1 MTSVSLKRRE
11 FFDKRSPKNRDNN
24 MTERFQQLLSWLN
37 TCKFLE
43 NTDCTR
49 PEPASNDASFRRY
62 YRISVTPL
70 SGASFTVII
79 MDAPP
84 EYEDC
89 EPFVRIA
96 NQLSQMGLSVPEVL
110 EQDLQ
115 QGFLLLKDLG
125 NETYLSR
132 LTESSAEALYR
143 DALQALVTLQVKG
156 KADAKQLPDYSVDL
170 LNTEMNLFT
179 DWLLAT
185 HLDLGLSVAE
195 KQDWL
200 QLQHLLNESA
210 RNQPQ
215 VYVHRDYHS
224 RNLMVL
230 SEGNPGILDFQD
242 AVKGPLTYDAISM
255 LRDCYI
261 TWPTDQVVEW
271 QREYFLL
278 LTQANMLSKHDWSG
292 FVKAMDLMGIQR
304 HLKASGIFARLYHR
318 DGKEGYLNDIPTTL
332 NYIFEIGQHYP
343 EMQSLVR
350 LLESKVLP
358 AMEKGV
364 SFGA

>member
-1 MTSVSLKRRE
+1 
-11 FFDKRSPKNRDNN
+11 
-24 MTERFQQLLSWLN
+24 MTERFQQLISWLH

-43 NTDCTR
+43 NTDFTQ

-62 YRISVTPL
+62 YRISVTPI
-70 SGASFTVII
+70 SGQSFTVII

-84 EYEDC
+84 EHEDC

-96 NQLSQMGLSVPEVL
+96 TQLSQMGLTVPDVL
-110 EQDLQ
+110 EKDLR
-115 QGFLLLKDLG
+115 QGFLLLRDLG
-125 NETYLSR
+125 NDTYLSQ
-132 LTESSAEALYR
+132 LTEQSAEALYR
-143 DALQALVTLQVKG
+143 DALQALVTMQVKG
-156 KADAKQLPDYSVDL
+156 KTDAKSLPEYSVDL

-179 DWLLAT
+179 DWLLAE
-185 HLDLGLSVAE
+185 HLDIGLSTSE
-195 KQDWL
+195 QHHWL
-200 QLQHLLNESA
+200 QLQKQLSDSA

-215 VYVHRDYHS
+215 TYVHRDYHS
-224 RNLMVL
+224 RNLMVV

-261 TWPTDQVVEW
+261 TWPKEQVVEW

-278 LTQANMLSKHDWSG
+278 LVKANMVSKQDWSG
-292 FVKAMDLMGIQR
+292 FLKAMDLMGIQR

-318 DGKEGYLNDIPTTL
+318 DGKAGYLNDIPTTL
-332 NYIFEIGQHYP
+332 NYLFEVGQRYP
-343 EMQSLVR
+343 ETQSLVR

-358 AMEKGV
+358 AMER
-364 SFGA
+364 GA